1 MGVFPPPSATVFPD
15 PPVLELPLVGG
26 VLAEGPAGASVDGA
40 EEDGAVAGEDGVRV
54 AAGAVEDGAGELA
67 LLSSPP
73 EPQAVAVA
81 ASAVMTAAARRRRAG
96 RAAGRGR
103 RIVISSGC
111 RLRLLTHRH

>member
-1 MGVFPPPSATVFPD
+1 MGVFPPLSATLFPE
-15 PPVLELPLVGG
+15 PPVLELALVGG
-26 VLAEGPAGASVDGA
+26 VLAEGAAGASVDGA

-67 LLSSPP
+67 LLSSPDP
-73 EPQAVAVA
+73 HAVAVA
-81 ASAVMTAAARRRRAG
+81 ASAVMTAAARKRRAE
-96 RAAGRGR
+96 RVAGRGR